1 MQIKNI
7 IALGVFATIANVSC
21 TSMWSDEQEI
31 DIYHCKGGVY
41 SGSSKYYYVFRIDG
55 DKVKIT
61 KKIPDFYA
69 YTPQDKQEYIVEG
82 NSDNFVSKLDG
93 LIKNVKCSEVDLR
106 EKKEVVIHIPGKV
119 SPIMQNLKRQ
129 NNILMQQLMLCLI
142 CTKTKA
148 KLLLTK
154 EIKYRML
161 I

>member
-21 TSMWSDEQEI
+21 TSMWSGEQEI
-31 DIYHCKGGVY
+31 DIYHCKGGIY

-61 KKIPDFYA
+61 KKIPDFYT

-106 EKKEVVIHIPGKV
+106 EKKEVVIHIPGKSFTYYAKSESSEKYIDAAINV
-119 SPIMQNLKRQ
+119 VLDMYKDKSKITVNKR
-129 NNILMQQLMLCLI
+129 N
-142 CTKTKA
+142 
-148 KLLLTK
+148 
-154 EIKYRML
+154 
-161 I
+161 

>member
-7 IALGVFATIANVSC
+7 VALVVFATIANVSC
-21 TSMWSDEQEI
+21 TSMLSDEQEI

-106 EKKEVVIHIPGKV
+106 EKKEVVIHIPGKSFTYYAKSEAAEQYIDAAINV
-119 SPIMQNLKRQ
+119 VLDMHKDKSKITVNKR
-129 NNILMQQLMLCLI
+129 N
-142 CTKTKA
+142 
-148 KLLLTK
+148 
-154 EIKYRML
+154 
-161 I
+161 

>member
-31 DIYHCKGGVY
+31 DIYHCKGGIY

-61 KKIPDFYA
+61 KKIPDFYT

-106 EKKEVVIHIPGKV
+106 EKKEVVIYIPGKSFTYYAKSEAAEQYIDAAINV
-119 SPIMQNLKRQ
+119 VLDMYKDKSKITINKR
-129 NNILMQQLMLCLI
+129 N
-142 CTKTKA
+142 
-148 KLLLTK
+148 
-154 EIKYRML
+154 
-161 I
+161 